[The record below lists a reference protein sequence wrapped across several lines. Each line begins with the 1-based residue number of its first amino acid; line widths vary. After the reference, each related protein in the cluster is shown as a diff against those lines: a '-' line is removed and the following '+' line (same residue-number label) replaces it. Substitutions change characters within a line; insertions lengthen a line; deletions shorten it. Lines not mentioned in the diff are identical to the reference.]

1 MKHLRSILAALAL
14 TGCTCT
20 APRTGDVGIDRS
32 APDAGLDAPIPDAP
46 FVLPDVPVRAPLCGP
61 INATTCPIQS
71 AATVSACASGEG
83 AVFFDGAHCQETPSL
98 ACGSERGAFGSF
110 EECAVVCAAMYCDA
124 SKIVFGGIGGE
135 PPGCETPTY
144 PGPACSGGRD
154 AFAALATW
162 TECEAFQTLNDC
174 RPEGSTYHCFQ
185 TDTPVG
191 DDRARVWEQFR
202 RASLLP
208 FVTRLECV
216 IAGP

>member
-98 ACGSERGAFGSF
+98 ACGAERGAFGSF

-124 SKIVFGGIGGE
+124 SKIVYSAGAGM
-135 PPGCETPTY
+135 PGCTTPTQ
-144 PGPACSGGRD
+144 PGPACPGGSS
-154 AFAALATW
+154 ALATV
-162 TECEAFQTLNDC
+162 TEWAQCDAFRLFNTCAAEWSQYRCLQS
-174 RPEGSTYHCFQ
+174 EEFSG
-185 TDTPVG
+185 TP
-191 DDRARVWEQFR
+191 AAFWEFFR

-208 FVTRLECV
+208 FVTQLECG
-216 IAGP
+216 IPGP